1 MSTVDVDE
9 QNRRVVSLQDH
20 MTHLHPPSPPSFSS
34 QTIMRIVVSN
44 VTLVDNGLGIMPL
57 VYAPP
62 ALSHAF
68 ADKPVH
74 VQVREE
80 AASLRV

>member
-1 MSTVDVDE
+1 
-9 QNRRVVSLQDH
+9 
-20 MTHLHPPSPPSFSS
+20 
-34 QTIMRIVVSN
+34 MRIVISN

-80 AASLRV
+80 ASPFTSDVLLTPDSPPQPSASCTRAP